1 MYGPIIG
8 DVAGSGPEDL
18 EIIAKISKRKRTATE
33 RKKIL
38 NRETPLFS
46 KRSSC
51 TDDSKQTA
59 AIADAIL
66 SGKSYEETLREHG
79 LREIELGADMYGR
92 SRFSPTYISW
102 LKDEIPGNS
111 YGNAC
116 AMRISPVGFLF
127 NSIEEVKMES
137 YKATITSHNHPEA
150 IKSAEAVAV
159 SIFMLRTDFSKDE
172 VKKYIEDN
180 YFSLNYDLD
189 NLSENY
195 EFTSRAINSVPQAIF
210 CFLQSNDF
218 EDAIRKAISI
228 GGD

>member
-1 MYGPIIG
+1 
-8 DVAGSGPEDL
+8 
-18 EIIAKISKRKRTATE
+18 
-33 RKKIL
+33 
-38 NRETPLFS
+38 
-46 KRSSC
+46 
-51 TDDSKQTA
+51 
-59 AIADAIL
+59 
-66 SGKSYEETLREHG
+66 
-79 LREIELGADMYGR
+79 
-92 SRFSPTYISW
+92 
-102 LKDEIPGNS
+102 
-111 YGNAC
+111 
-116 AMRISPVGFLF
+116 MRISPVGFLF

-228 GGD
+228 GGDCDTIAAITGSLAEAYYSVPEELIEMVKPYISNYMFPILDKFYERKKIKVYGRINSVINK